1 MREPLYPPEPIY
13 PSEPPP
19 PRKRKRRKS
28 LLLSFLG
35 FGFAAAGVVFICASA
50 AAGYLLWKTSQDLPD
65 YESLAKYEPPVMTR
79 IHAHNGA
86 LIAEYARERRIF
98 VPINTIPKRV
108 IAAFLSAEDRRFY
121 EHGGVD
127 FQSIARALYKV
138 VESKIQGNERRA
150 EGGSTIT
157 QQVAKNFLLSSER
170 SMERKLKEAI
180 LAIRIERAYSKDKI
194 LELYLNEIYF
204 GIGAYGIAAASLSYF
219 NKELQ
224 DLTIEEVAYLAALPK
239 GPNNYHPFRRTKQ
252 ALIRRDWIIGQMLEN
267 GYISSEEAEAAKAKP
282 LGVNLRQTGAHI
294 FAADFFAEEVRR
306 TLLSQFGEDKLY
318 NGGLSV
324 RTTLDPRLQQAAR
337 RSLMDGLVQFDRSKG
352 WRGPVAKLDVA
363 GDWGKAL
370 DAVESPPDIQP
381 WRLGVVLKTEA
392 TKAVI
397 GLRPEKQQDGSLVG
411 KREAVEIAFDEMK
424 WAKSAAKKVAP
435 KAVTDVIS
443 PGDVIYVAPK
453 EVGNV
458 GGVWSLMQIPEVG
471 GGIVALD
478 PNTGRVLAVVGGF
491 SFAVSQFDRAIQAKR
506 QPGSSFKPFVYAAAL
521 DNGYKP
527 TSIILDAPIEI
538 EQGPGQDIWKP
549 ENYEKEHSAGPSTLR
564 FGIEHSRNQM
574 TVRLAQDLGMPI
586 ITDYAKRFG
595 IYDDLLPVLSM
606 SLGAG
611 ESTLLRLATG
621 YCSIANGGH
630 QVRATL
636 IDRIQDRWGRTV
648 WRHDQRVCEGCKAEV
663 WNGQEEPEIPDDR
676 VQIMDPHTAYQMTSM
691 LEGVIQRGTAT
702 SLKALERPLAGKTGT
717 TNEEKDAWFIGYSP
731 DMVVGVFMGF
741 DTPTP
746 MGKGNTGGK
755 VAAPV
760 FGSFM
765 SEALADQ
772 PAAPFRIPP
781 GIKLARVNLRTGLRA
796 GEEDPQSIMEAFKP
810 GEEPDDAYSVIGFT
824 DQGTGAVPGRDDE
837 SSADDS
843 YYQPPP
849 RQSPA
854 YGSGRGGL
862 W

>member
-1 MREPLYPPEPIY
+1 MREHLYPPEPSY

-19 PRKRKRRKS
+19 PRRRKRRKS
-28 LLLSFLG
+28 WLLSFLG
-35 FGFAAAGVVFICASA
+35 FGFAAAGVVFICVSA
-50 AAGYLLWKTSQDLPD
+50 AAGYMLWKTSQDLPD

-127 FQSIARALYKV
+127 FQGIARAVFKV
-138 VESKIQGNERRA
+138 VEAKIQGTDRRA

-306 TLLSQFGEDKLY
+306 TLLSQFGEEKLY

-324 RTTLDPRLQQAAR
+324 RTTLDPRLQQVAR

-352 WRGPVAKLDVA
+352 WRGPVTKLDVT

-381 WRLGVVLKTEA
+381 WRLGVVLKTEP

-397 GLRPEKQQDGSLVG
+397 GLRPEKQQDGTLVG
-411 KREAVEIAFDEMK
+411 KREAVEIAFEEMK
-424 WAKSAAKKVAP
+424 WAKSATKKVAP
-435 KAVTDVIS
+435 KAVTDVVS
-443 PGDVIYVAPK
+443 PGDVIFVAPK
-453 EVGNV
+453 DPGDV

-491 SFAVSQFDRAIQAKR
+491 SFAMSQFDRAIQAKR

-611 ESTLLRLATG
+611 ELTLLRVATG

-648 WRHDQRVCEGCKAEV
+648 WRHDQRVCEGCKAEA

-702 SLKALERPLAGKTGT
+702 SLKSLDRPLAGKTGT

-731 DMVVGVFMGF
+731 DMVVGVFMGY
-741 DTPTP
+741 DTPTA

-765 SEALADQ
+765 KEALADQ

-781 GIKLARVNLRTGLRA
+781 GVKLARVNLRTGLRA
-796 GEEDPQSIMEAFKP
+796 GEEDPQSIIEAFKP

-824 DQGTGAVPGRDDE
+824 DQGAGAVPSRDDE